1 MQDSLFEAGFYS
13 VVAAVNCE
21 VGNEWNFVKWD
32 SNHPQ
37 IQYHRLYFLT
47 EGSATLRLYDRDLLL
62 LPGKVYFIPAF
73 SIKESYIEGK
83 MNKCYIHF
91 QSDSAFFSLYRYL
104 SDKYSVDASPETE
117 YLFRTV
123 VESYKDSSVSARF
136 KVQGAMNLI
145 LSDFV
150 SDVTA
155 SVPDL
160 VKFNEVLKYIDENY
174 KKKITLDE
182 LSSIMNISTMYFSN
196 YFKRIFHISPKQYV
210 LNKRLTESQRLL
222 LEGRMSVKEIAY
234 EVGFENENYF
244 SEFFSQKI
252 GISALKFRKRVLPD
266 QYRTEDSQNDS
277 ESSSM

>member
-1 MQDSLFEAGFYS
+1 MQESLFETGTYS

-32 SNHPQ
+32 NNHPQ

-47 EGSATLRLYDRDLLL
+47 EGSATLRLYDRDIELTA
-62 LPGKVYFIPAF
+62 GNVYFAPAF
-73 SIKESYIEGK
+73 SIKESRIDGK
-83 MNKCYIHF
+83 MNKYYIHF
-91 QSDSAFFSLYRYL
+91 QSGSAFLSLYRYL
-104 SDKYSVDASPETE
+104 SDKYSTPATAETE
-117 YLFRTV
+117 YLFKTV
-123 VESYKDSSVSARF
+123 TENYNDDSVSARF

-150 SDVTA
+150 SELTS

-160 VKFNEVLKYIDENY
+160 VKFDEVLKYIEANY
-174 KKKITLDE
+174 KNRITLEE
-182 LSSIMNISTMYFSN
+182 LASIMNISTMYFSN
-196 YFKRIFHISPKQYV
+196 YFKRVFRISPKQYI

-244 SEFFSQKI
+244 SEFFSQKV
-252 GISALKFRKRVLPD
+252 GISALKFRKRAIMER
-266 QYRTEDSQNDS
+266 YIS
-277 ESSSM
+277 ENT